1 MWETDMTGFR
11 PTLAAAIVAGT
22 CLAGAAS
29 AQQAG
34 TYAGT
39 TADGSTINFTVAT
52 DTATGALQIT
62 AFGFSFKDTCSPG
75 GFTFDSGWGL
85 PGQPGDLTG
94 STTTYTFSF
103 AYVDVTATIVFSG
116 SSAKGTITNVT
127 PTFVPPAISGAA
139 PKKAAFCSSKKQ
151 AYTASISSG
160 SAPPDA
166 KLVQG
171 YVYAGSTRRD

>member
-1 MWETDMTGFR
+1 MTKFR
-11 PTLAAAIVAGT
+11 PTLAAGILAGV

-39 TADGSTINFTVAT
+39 ATDGSTISFTVST

-62 AFGFSFKDTCSPG
+62 AFGFSFNDTCSPG
-75 GFTFDSGWGL
+75 GFTFSSGWGL
-85 PGQPGDLTG
+85 PGQSGDLTG
-94 STTTYTFSF
+94 SKTTYNFSF
-103 AYVDVTATIVFSG
+103 AYVDVTATINFSG
-116 SSAKGTITNVT
+116 STASGTITNVT
-127 PTFVPPAISGAA
+127 PTFVPPATSGAT

-166 KLVQG
+166 KRVQG
-171 YVYAGSTRRD
+171 YAYMGTTHRN